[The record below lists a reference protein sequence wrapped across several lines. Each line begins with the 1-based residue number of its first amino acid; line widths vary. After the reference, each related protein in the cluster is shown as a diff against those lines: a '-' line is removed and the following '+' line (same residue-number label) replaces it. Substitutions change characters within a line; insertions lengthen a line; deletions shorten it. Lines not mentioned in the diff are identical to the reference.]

1 MWHVCQG
8 KPGFVRLDVDNK
20 EYHMYICPWGADVAA
35 SELARALSYLL
46 YRATPVQGEVK
57 ESFNFVEGIACRS

>member
-35 SELARALSYLL
+35 SELARALSC
-46 YRATPVQGEVK
+46 AGG
-57 ESFNFVEGIACRS
+57 SEGIIQLC